1 MLSSKMGRLH
11 IAIECHA
18 CFEWLFPVPEA
29 FRKAWPEVDVDIL
42 PGVAFEALPALV
54 REETDLV
61 ISSDPEQHSDFEFSP
76 YSITSHCL

>member
-1 MLSSKMGRLH
+1 MLSSKMRRLH

-76 YSITSHCL
+76 YSITSNCL

>member
-42 PGVAFEALPALV
+42 PGVAFEALSALV
-54 REETDLV
+54 CEEINLV
-61 ISSDPEQHSDFEFSP
+61 ISSDPGQHPDLEFSP
-76 YSITSHCL
+76 LFDY